1 LTHRLNKCI
10 MVITKQQA
18 IEQLRPLIGSLEE
31 IPYGWDPFSSEEDDK
46 YILQWVNNPDNK
58 WCSGKKYDFKLMSET
73 EYEVGLYATLVLLVL
88 GVRVK

>member
-1 LTHRLNKCI
+1 

-46 YILQWVNNPDNK
+46 YILQWVNNPENT
-58 WCSGKKYDFKLMSET
+58 WCSGKKQDFGILSAAE
-73 EYEVGLYATLVLLVL
+73 EYTTGHYARTVLLVL
-88 GVRVK
+88 GVTVE